1 MTEILKIGG
10 FSLMA
15 ALCAFALKSFH
26 KQAGMGVALAG
37 GMMLFF
43 YGARHL
49 SSLSSA
55 LQQLSQQAGLGSDGM
70 QLLLKMLGM
79 AYIGE
84 FSVQACRDA
93 GEEGLALKASFCGKM
108 LLIAQ
113 TLPLIGEISQ
123 ITLSLLP

>member
-10 FSLMA
+10 FALMA
-15 ALCAFALKSFH
+15 ALCAFALKAFH
-26 KQAGMGVALAG
+26 RQAGMAVALAA

-43 YGARHL
+43 YGL
-49 SSLSSA
+49 GNFSILSSA
-55 LQQLSQQAGLGSDGM
+55 LQQLSRQAGLGSDGM
-70 QLLLKMLGM
+70 QLLIKMLGM

-93 GEEGLALKASFCGKM
+93 GEEGLALKASLCGKM

-113 TLPLIGEISQ
+113 TLPLIGEISRL
-123 ITLSLLP
+123 TLSLLP